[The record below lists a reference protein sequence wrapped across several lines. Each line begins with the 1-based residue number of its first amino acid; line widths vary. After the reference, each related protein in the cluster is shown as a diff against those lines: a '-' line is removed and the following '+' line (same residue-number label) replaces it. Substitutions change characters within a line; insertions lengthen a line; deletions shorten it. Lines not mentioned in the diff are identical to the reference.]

1 MIFGNKTVKP
11 VLNLALQGG
20 GAHGAYTWGV
30 LDYLLEHGQVDFEGV
45 SGTSAGA
52 MNAVV
57 LADGLMRGGRDGAR
71 EALAKFWS
79 AVASSVPFEL
89 AVRTMDGES
98 VTLAPAMKMLLEL
111 THFFSPYQLNP
122 FDLNPLR
129 DVVTRL
135 IDFER
140 LQRECPL
147 RLFIAATNARTAR
160 LRLFQNVE
168 ITADALLA
176 SACLPTLHHAIEIDG
191 DPYWDGGFSANPAV
205 FPLFYE
211 CRSRDILLV
220 LLAPHEHGTSP
231 HTAAEIENRI
241 TELSFTTNFLREMRV
256 IAHAREYAKKSIFKL
271 GRLERLVTATRFH
284 LLEAR
289 NLLEQHGTETKLVT
303 HLPFLEQ
310 LRDMGRLQAKQWMR
324 KAGPRLGKE
333 STFDFMAR
341 YY

>member
-1 MIFGNKTVKP
+1 
-11 VLNLALQGG
+11 
-20 GAHGAYTWGV
+20 
-30 LDYLLEHGQVDFEGV
+30 
-45 SGTSAGA
+45 
-52 MNAVV
+52 
-57 LADGLMRGGRDGAR
+57 
-71 EALAKFWS
+71 
-79 AVASSVPFEL
+79 
-89 AVRTMDGES
+89 
-98 VTLAPAMKMLLEL
+98 
-111 THFFSPYQLNP
+111 
-122 FDLNPLR
+122 LR

-324 KAGPRLGKE
+324 KSGPRLGKE

>member
-1 MIFGNKTVKP
+1 
-11 VLNLALQGG
+11 
-20 GAHGAYTWGV
+20 
-30 LDYLLEHGQVDFEGV
+30 
-45 SGTSAGA
+45 

-241 TELSFTTNFLREMRV
+241 IAGSPPPSRILRSACALSVSVTLSASTLAGARAAASDPSTPSPPSAAASAASAASVGCRV
-256 IAHAREYAKKSIFKL
+256 SAPPDAFGASFRS
-271 GRLERLVTATRFH
+271 V
-284 LLEAR
+284 AR
-289 NLLEQHGTETKLVT
+289 NANGLLPASCSNSESSVRVR
-303 HLPFLEQ
+303 PV
-310 LRDMGRLQAKQWMR
+310 
-324 KAGPRLGKE
+324 GPSVL
-333 STFDFMAR
+333 SVDAMAS
-341 YY
+341 